1 MTKALSLEALRKDGQ
16 AFTEEI
22 SRESYLAHAG
32 HKSSAEFRPIYDRYA
47 HILGDE
53 ALAFTLEL
61 FKDSSKGSEERR
73 SASLLLEWQLESQ
86 SSRSLA
92 ELDEREIAWES
103 SAWIETP
110 DGERVQYQAAAI
122 EIANERDRSRRL
134 ALDAARTALVEREHA
149 PMRLERIQREKDY
162 IESLGIAPSYNAAFE
177 EITGVSLRGLAA
189 ECAAFLRETQ
199 PIWDESLPYYLKK
212 SLGISPREATRS
224 DALALLR
231 ASEYDFAFPG
241 NTLQDS
247 VSRQLREMNVD
258 PAAGGRIIYDV
269 GDRPGKR
276 ARAFCAPTK
285 VPEEVYLVL
294 RPHGGQSDYTTLLH
308 EAGHALHFA
317 NMRQDYPFEFRWL
330 GDNSV
335 TESYA
340 MLFDHRMQDRGWLLR
355 YTEVGSSK
363 VDSFLR
369 LAGFE
374 ELHYIRR
381 YCAKLIYE
389 VEAYGD
395 SADWRSLP
403 DLYVDT
409 LTRATNFQYQAADAF
424 VDFDPRFYST
434 RYLRAWQ
441 LQALLNESLVSRFD
455 QDWFRNPSTGPF
467 MINELWGE
475 GQRET
480 AEDLATRVAIG
491 EKGLSFAPL
500 VRNIEKL
507 LGS

>member
-1 MTKALSLEALRKDGQ
+1 MSELTLERLRTEGQ

-22 SRESYLAHAG
+22 SREGYLAHSG
-32 HKSSAEFRPIYDRYA
+32 HKSRAELKPIYDRHA
-47 HILGDE
+47 AILGTD
-53 ALAFTLEL
+53 ALDLTLDAF
-61 FKDSSKGSEERR
+61 KNAAKGTEERR
-73 SASLLLEWQLESQ
+73 SAALLLEWQLESQ
-86 SSRSLA
+86 ASRSLA

-103 SAWIETP
+103 SAVITTP
-110 DGERVQYQAAAI
+110 DGEQVQYQAAAI
-122 EIANERDRSRRL
+122 EIANEKDRSRRL
-134 ALDAARTALVEREHA
+134 ALDAARVDLVAREHA
-149 PMRLERIQREKDY
+149 PLRLERLQREKDY

-177 EITGVSLRGLAA
+177 DITGVSLANLAK
-189 ECAAFLRETQ
+189 ECAAFIRETQ
-199 PIWDESLPYYLKK
+199 PMWDETLPYYLKK
-212 SLGISPREATRS
+212 SLGIAPGQATRS

-231 ASEYDFAFPG
+231 ASEYDDAFPG
-241 NTLQDS
+241 STLQAS
-247 VSRQLREMNVD
+247 ISRQLLEMNVD
-258 PAAGGRIIYDV
+258 PTADGKIIYDM

-276 ARAFCAPTK
+276 ARAFCAPTR

-317 NMRQDYPFEFRWL
+317 NVRADYPFEYKWL

-355 YTEVGSSK
+355 YTELGTSR
-363 VDSFLR
+363 VDDFLR
-369 LAGFE
+369 LGGFE
-374 ELHYIRR
+374 ELHYLRR

-395 SADWRSLP
+395 NADWKDLP

-409 LTRATNFQYQAADAF
+409 LTSATNFQYQSADAF
-424 VDFDPRFYST
+424 VDFDPRYYST

-441 LQALLNESLVSRFD
+441 LQSLINESLISRFD
-455 QDWFRNPSTGPF
+455 IDWYRNPAAGPWL
-467 MINELWGE
+467 INELWGE

-480 AEDLATRVAIG
+480 AEELAQRVGIAG
-491 EKGLSFAPL
+491 EKLSFAPL
-500 VRNIEKL
+500 VRNIGKL

>member
-1 MTKALSLEALRKDGQ
+1 MSDLTLELLRRDGQ

-22 SRESYLAHAG
+22 SRESYLAHSG
-32 HKSSAEFRPIYDRYA
+32 HKPVAEFKPIYDKYA
-47 HILGDE
+47 HVLGEE
-53 ALAFTLEL
+53 ALAFTVEQ
-61 FKDSSKGSEERR
+61 FKETSKGTEEHR

-86 SSRSLA
+86 ASRSLA

-103 SAWIETP
+103 SAVIETAE
-110 DGERVQYQAAAI
+110 GERIQYQAAAI
-122 EIANERDRSRRL
+122 AIANEKDRKKRL
-134 ALDAARTALVEREHA
+134 ALDVARAAVVEREHS
-149 PMRLERIQREKDY
+149 PLRLERLQREKDY
-162 IESLGIAPSYNAAFE
+162 IESLGIASSYNSAFE
-177 EITGVSLRGLAA
+177 EITGVSLADLAA
-189 ECAAFLRETQ
+189 ECAVFLRETQ
-199 PIWDESLPYYLKK
+199 AMWDETLPFYLKK
-212 SLGISPREATRS
+212 SLGIKPSEATRS

-231 ASEYDFAFPG
+231 AAEYDAAFPG
-241 NTLQDS
+241 STLQS
-247 VSRQLREMNVD
+247 SISRQLREMNVD
-258 PAAGGRIIYDV
+258 PEAGGRIVYDV
-269 GDRPGKR
+269 GERPGKR
-276 ARAFCAPTK
+276 ARAFCAPTR

-317 NMRQDYPFEFRWL
+317 NVRDDYPFEYKWL

-355 YTEVGSSK
+355 YTELGSGQ
-363 VDSFLR
+363 VNQFLR

-374 ELHYIRR
+374 ELHYLRR

-395 SADWRSLP
+395 NADWKDLP
-403 DLYVDT
+403 DLYVET
-409 LTRATNFQYQAADAF
+409 LTRATNFQYRAADAF
-424 VDFDPRFYST
+424 VDFDPRYYST

-441 LQALLNESLVSRFD
+441 LQAVVNETLVTRFD
-455 QDWFRNPSTGPF
+455 VDWYRNPAAGPW
-467 MINELWGE
+467 MIQELWAE

-480 AEDLATRVAIG
+480 AEEIAARVAPAG
-491 EKGLSFAPL
+491 EKLSFSPL
-500 VRNIEKL
+500 VRNVEKL